1 MQYRIC
7 RTAEADVGMQFYLT
21 DTDGTGGSI
30 KNSAEDFIVREISSK
45 PSPKEGGRF
54 TIADVTSKNW
64 ETNRLVRLLA
74 RTMSI
79 SREKIGFAGTKDKR
93 AVTTQLMS
101 FECPQDRINLVE
113 LKDVSFE
120 NIYTANRGVR
130 IGDLVGNTFDIRVRN
145 CTAPLDKIEEMVNRD
160 IEIIRSVGGFP
171 NYFGIQRFGA
181 VRPITHIV
189 GERLVRKDTEG
200 AVMTYLSRVSNDEGD
215 EICGIRERIASGEDL
230 SEIIPDMPK
239 TMGFEKTMAEH
250 LVRQPG
256 DFVGAIAEMPGNL
269 QMMFTHAYQSY
280 LFNMM
285 LSERMRRGIPLN
297 EPVIGDL
304 VVPLDAD
311 GNPMHEE
318 AVLTTEKNIDLVTRQ
333 VTRGRAF
340 ITITLFGTDSVLA
353 EGEMGEIERMIIE
366 KEKLSEN
373 DFIIPGL
380 PHCTSKGTRRE
391 IICPVRDLDFRTEDD
406 GYSVRFSLPK
416 GNYATCLMR
425 EMLKSDVTDY

>member
-21 DTDGTGGSI
+21 DTDGTRGSI
-30 KNSAEDFIVREISSK
+30 KNSAEDFIVKEISSK
-45 PSPKEGGRF
+45 PTPKEGGRF
-54 TIADVTSKNW
+54 TVADVTSKNW

-93 AVTTQLMS
+93 AITTQLMS
-101 FECPQDRINLVE
+101 FECPSDKINLVD
-113 LKDVSFE
+113 LKDVSFD
-120 NIYTANRGVR
+120 NVYTANRGVR
-130 IGDLVGNTFDIRVRN
+130 IGDLVGNSFDIRVRN
-145 CTAPLDKIEEMVNRD
+145 CTAPADKIKEMVDKD
-160 IEIIRSVGGFP
+160 IEIIQSAGGFP

-189 GERLVRKDTEG
+189 GERLVRKDIKG
-200 AVMTYLSRVSNDEGD
+200 AVYTYLSQVSNDEGD
-215 EICGIRERIASGEDL
+215 EICDIRRRISSGEEL

-256 DFVGAIAEMPGNL
+256 DFIGAIAEMPGNL

-311 GNPMHEE
+311 GNPMHDE
-318 AVLTTEKNIDLVTRQ
+318 AVSTTERNIDLVTRQ
-333 VTRGRAF
+333 VSRGRAF
-340 ITITLFGTDSVLA
+340 ITVTLFGTDSVLA

-366 KEKLSEN
+366 KEKLTEN
-373 DFIIPGL
+373 DFVIPGL

-391 IICPVRDLDFRTEDD
+391 IICPVRDLDYRTEDD